1 MTNLGS
7 WVQKCD
13 AQHDLHKHLT
23 RGAMNMQPQ
32 LLMSLADSCVFSPSQ
47 PCGYVAMSYVWGKV
61 PVTRAVTSNIA
72 RLMKLSALANPDVA
86 VPNTIKDAMKLASLL
101 GQN

>member
-1 MTNLGS
+1 
-7 WVQKCD
+7 
-13 AQHDLHKHLT
+13 
-23 RGAMNMQPQ
+23 
-32 LLMSLADSCVFSPSQ
+32 
-47 PCGYVAMSYVWGKV
+47 MSYVWGKV